1 MSKDINMKKI
11 MILSGAGLSAES
23 GISTFRDSD
32 GLWEN
37 HEVMEVCSTQGWI
50 ANRQNV
56 TQFYNDRRADL
67 ETKEPNHA
75 HKILAE
81 LEQTYRGR
89 VIHLTQNIDNLM
101 EKAGAK
107 ELIHLHGTLTDLRC
121 EACTKTFSV
130 GYAAQEGSEVC
141 PHCNNKRVRH
151 NVVMFG
157 EAAPLYSHIQQAVK
171 ECSLFI
177 AIGTSGAVIDII
189 PLAKEFKH
197 SIIIDPKRQE
207 TKSMYDP
214 HTYIDEYF
222 EHFIEKKA
230 GVAMDDMLAII
241 KEHMEDKYFPTN

>member
-1 MSKDINMKKI
+1 

-23 GISTFRDSD
+23 GINTFRDSD

-37 HEVMEVCSTQGWI
+37 HDVMEVCSTQGWI
-50 ANRQNV
+50 KNRQHV
-56 TQFYNDRRADL
+56 TNFYNERRADL

-75 HKILAE
+75 HEVLAK

-89 VIHLTQNIDNLM
+89 VIHLTQNIDNLT

-107 ELIHLHGTLTDLRC
+107 EVIHLHGTLTDLRC
-121 EACTKTFSV
+121 EACTKTYHV
-130 GYAAQEGSEVC
+130 GYAPQDGNESC
-141 PHCNNKRVRH
+141 PHCANKRVRH

-197 SIIIDPKRQE
+197 SILIDPKRQE

-230 GVAMDDMLAII
+230 GDSMEDMMGII
-241 KEHMEDKYFPTN
+241 KGHMEDKYFPST